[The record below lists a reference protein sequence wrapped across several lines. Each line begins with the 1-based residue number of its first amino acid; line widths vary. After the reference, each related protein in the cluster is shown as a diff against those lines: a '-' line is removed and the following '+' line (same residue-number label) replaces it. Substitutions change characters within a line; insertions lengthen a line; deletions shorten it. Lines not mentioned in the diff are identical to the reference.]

1 MWSKGENSF
10 ECSDFSCLYMRAE
23 SSFNFALESLI
34 EMIWHVSWAP
44 GDEDGEGDWNTT
56 FEVQNVI
63 PGRHMLPAFEF
74 SAARFPHRLASESIC
89 VTHVELVVRF
99 Q

>member
-1 MWSKGENSF
+1 MVK
-10 ECSDFSCLYMRAE
+10 
-23 SSFNFALESLI
+23 
-34 EMIWHVSWAP
+34 VV
-44 GDEDGEGDWNTT
+44 TT